1 MKNYLLDTH
10 IFLNAYMRPLQ
21 NGKKVTKIIEDPDA
35 IKYISAITLM
45 EVALLLESKPKDIK
59 INIPLATFFNQALQA
74 LNVQVLAITPE
85 HGQRFYEIQLVEDH
99 KDQYDRMII
108 AQGASTG
115 FTIISDDRKFPLY
128 PVKLISN
135 D

>member
-1 MKNYLLDTH
+1 MKIYLLDTH

-21 NGKKVTKIIEDPDA
+21 NGKKVTKIMEDPDA
-35 IKYISAITLM
+35 IKYINAITLM
-45 EVALLLESKPKDIK
+45 EV
-59 INIPLATFFNQALQA
+59 
-74 LNVQVLAITPE
+74 
-85 HGQRFYEIQLVEDH
+85 
-99 KDQYDRMII
+99 

-128 PVKLISN
+128 LIKLISN